1 VVKTVFTDETL
12 RRRLGELLGP
22 DAAERCAA
30 VRNGLAAKLRQASKI
45 LVYGA
50 GRNGRSIAGAL
61 RAAGLKPSG
70 FLDDTPSKQGTE
82 VDGLPIGSSV
92 QGAQCYGPGTLVVVS
107 MFSPGHSYRATRRR
121 LSELGFD
128 AVMSVFEIAACLPDD
143 LLPFYYFDRPQ
154 RVLASREGFHRLF
167 DCLIDRRSK
176 EELLGHLAFRLYLD
190 VDALPQPVG
199 MDYGYLSGWLPD
211 DVVFVD
217 GGAFDGDS
225 VQAFLRL
232 SGERFGQVIA
242 FEPDELNFRKLR
254 AYRES
259 LPTPLRSRVEVCNA
273 GLWSESTRLRF
284 DATGTLGSAL
294 SNGDGEEVAV
304 VSLDDYIDRTS
315 PLFVKFDVEGAER
328 NALLG
333 AQTLLRRGNVALAVA
348 VYHQPDDLWSLA
360 ALLQEIN
367 PSYEFGLRSHMDDG
381 TDLMLYAVP
390 RPLQISE
397 SRRLN

>member
-1 VVKTVFTDETL
+1 MNRVFTDVSL

-22 DAAERCAA
+22 DAAGRCAA
-30 VRNGLAAKLRQASKI
+30 VRHGLASRLRDASRI
-45 LVYGA
+45 LVFGA
-50 GRNGRSIAGAL
+50 GRNGRRIVSAL
-61 RAAGLKPSG
+61 RAAGLNPSG

-92 QGAQCYGPGTLVVVS
+92 EGGQRYGPGTLVVVS
-107 MFSPGHSYRATRRR
+107 MFSPGHSFRATRRR
-121 LSELGFD
+121 LLDLGFD
-128 AVMSVFEIAACLPDD
+128 AVLSVFEMASCLPDD
-143 LLPFYYFDRPQ
+143 LLPFYFFDRPQ
-154 RVLASREGFHRLF
+154 RVLAARENYHRLF
-167 DCLIDRRSK
+167 DSLIDRRSK

-199 MDYGYLSGWLPD
+199 MDYGFLSQWLPD

-232 SGERFGQVIA
+232 SGERFSQVIA
-242 FEPDELNFRKLR
+242 FEPDELNFRKLS
-254 AYRES
+254 AYRAS
-259 LPTPLRSRVEVCNA
+259 LPTSLRSRVEVCNA

-284 DATGTLGSAL
+284 DSTGTLGSAL
-294 SNGDGEEVAV
+294 SNGEGEEIAV
-304 VSLDDYIDRTS
+304 VCLDDYIDRTS

-333 AQTLLRRGNVALAVA
+333 AQRLLRRGNVALAVA

-360 ALLQEIN
+360 TLLHEIN
-367 PSYEFGLRSHMDDG
+367 PGYEFGLRSHMDDG

-390 RPLQISE
+390 KPLTCSE
-397 SRRLN
+397 CDQLN